1 MSRAYDD
8 DNDSVVMLRDLK
20 KNFVASENKMMSQ
33 MQKQQQPDE
42 SHSSPKDDTYERLE
56 LDPNLT
62 F

>member
-20 KNFVASENKMMSQ
+20 KSFVASENKMMSQ

-42 SHSSPKDDTYERLE
+42 RHSLPKAYT
-56 LDPNLT
+56 
-62 F
+62 